1 MWSHSNPE
9 AGVAREVLVHTA
21 TSYGHKFSIV
31 NSVIENTSTV
41 NPPAKRKKTE
51 RPCVDS
57 LEG

>member
-1 MWSHSNPE
+1 M
-9 AGVAREVLVHTA
+9 HTA
-21 TSYGHKFSIV
+21 TSYGHKFSTV